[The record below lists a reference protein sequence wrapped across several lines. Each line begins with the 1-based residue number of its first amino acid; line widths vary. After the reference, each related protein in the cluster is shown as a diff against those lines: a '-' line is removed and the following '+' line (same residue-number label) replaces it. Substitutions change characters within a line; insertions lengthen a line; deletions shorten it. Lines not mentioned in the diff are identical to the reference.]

1 MLQYVH
7 FDDKLAPDMSFL
19 EDIRAQTEAVWILDM
34 NDTLRWRG
42 TLVTAVL
49 RVSKPGKVLT
59 AMQSVQPTVFTG
71 KTKEAA
77 ITAIRR
83 MLNETRSKMG
93 LPNLPVSE
101 TQKENPKKNRPGKP
115 TDAQLEEYRIAYCLP
130 WLEKNAG
137 EPRLEQLSDMT
148 WDLKPYPP
156 QFGSAQA
163 AEPPAKNPTVAASEQ
178 FTLPSPE
185 AAATSPAPKT
195 TPAKPVPSVP
205 AAQPPPPTSAEL
217 SQSQLASLPE
227 NFNFADLKHLPKEE
241 REKIMFGDT
250 LKRDESGMVVP
261 IKPKNFGSSTEDE
274 IKALR
279 QKTTRK
285 PD

>member
-19 EDIRAQTEAVWILDM
+19 EDIRAQTEAAWILDM
-34 NDTLRWRG
+34 NDTLQWRG

-59 AMQSVQPTVFTG
+59 TMQSVQPTVFTG
-71 KTKEAA
+71 KTKKAA

-156 QFGSAQA
+156 QFGSAEVAQPL
-163 AEPPAKNPTVAASEQ
+163 AENPTVTPSKQ
-178 FTLPSPE
+178 FTFPSPE
-185 AAATSPAPKT
+185 AAATSPASKT
-195 TPAKPVPSVP
+195 ISAKPVPSAP
-205 AAQPPPPTSAEL
+205 ATQPSPPTSAEL
-217 SQSQLASLPE
+217 SQSQLVSLSE
-227 NFNFADLKHLPKEE
+227 NFSFSDLKDLPLEE

-250 LKRDESGMVVP
+250 LKRDESGIVVA
-261 IKPKNFGSSTEDE
+261 IKPKNFGSSTEEE
-274 IKALR
+274 IEALR